1 MKKSIGA
8 KTFLYPMPVFIV
20 GTYDDQKK
28 PNIATVAWGGIC
40 CSKPPCLNICLRQAT
55 YTYGNLMARKAFTVN
70 IPSEN
75 YVKESDYVGIASGR
89 DTDKFAVTGLT
100 PVASDLVDAPYIQEF
115 PMVLECRV
123 SHVLEIGLHT
133 MFVGE
138 ILDIKV
144 EEACAHRKRA
154 SGYHENKTFQLC
166 HGQHGLLCHR
176 PLPGTGLFHRQRIE
190 KIITTA

>member
-1 MKKSIGA
+1 MKKSVGA

-20 GTYDDQKK
+20 GTYDDQQK

-55 YTYGNLMARKAFTVN
+55 YTYGNLMSRKAFTVN
-70 IPSEN
+70 IPSES
-75 YVKESDYVGIASGR
+75 YVKESDYVGIVSGR
-89 DTDKFAVTGLT
+89 DADKFAVTGLT

-133 MFVGE
+133 LFVGE

-144 EEACAHRKRA
+144 EEALVTEK
-154 SGYHENKTFQLC
+154 
-166 HGQHGLLCHR
+166 GL
-176 PLPGTGLFHRQRIE
+176 PDITKIKPFSFAMDSMAYYATGPFLAPAFSIGKE
-190 KIITTA
+190 LKK

>member
-1 MKKSIGA
+1 MKKSVGA

-40 CSKPPCLNICLRQAT
+40 CSKPPCLNISLRQAT
-55 YTYGNLMARKAFTVN
+55 YTYGSLMARKAFTVN

-75 YVKESDYVGIASGR
+75 FVKESDYAGIASGR

-100 PVASDLVDAPYIQEF
+100 PVASDLVDAPYIKEF
-115 PMVLECRV
+115 PMILECRV

-144 EEACAHRKRA
+144 EE
-154 SGYHENKTFQLC
+154 S
-166 HGQHGLLCHR
+166 LLTEKGM
-176 PLPGTGLFHRQRIE
+176 PDITKIKPFSFAMDSTAYYSTGPFLAQAFSVGKE
-190 KIITTA
+190 LKK

>member
-20 GTYDDQKK
+20 GTYDADKK

-40 CSKPPCLNICLRQAT
+40 CSKPPCVNVCLRQAT
-55 YTYGNLMARKAFTVN
+55 YTYGNLMARKAFTIS
-70 IPSEN
+70 IPSEA

-100 PVASDLVDAPYIQEF
+100 PVASDRVDAPYIQEF
-115 PMVLECRV
+115 PMILECAV

-138 ILDIKV
+138 IKDIKV
-144 EEACAHRKRA
+144 DEACLTDKGMPDIFKIKPFSFAMDSMA
-154 SGYHENKTFQLC
+154 YYATGGYLAPAFAIGKELK
-166 HGQHGLLCHR
+166 
-176 PLPGTGLFHRQRIE
+176 
-190 KIITTA
+190 K

>member
-8 KTFLYPMPVFIV
+8 KTYLYPMPVFIV

-40 CSKPPCLNICLRQAT
+40 CSKPPSLNICLRQAT
-55 YTYGNLMARKAFTVN
+55 YTYGNLMARKAFTVS

-75 YVKESDYVGIASGR
+75 YVKESDYVGITSGR

-115 PMVLECRV
+115 PMVLECQV

-144 EEACAHRKRA
+144 EEACLTDK
-154 SGYHENKTFQLC
+154 K
-166 HGQHGLLCHR
+166 
-176 PLPGTGLFHRQRIE
+176 LPDIT
-190 KIITTA
+190 KIKPFSFAMDSMAYYAGGPFLAPAFSIGKELKK